1 MGGIALPQLLQA
13 QGENRGRLGH
23 KANIMV
29 FLAGGPPHLDMFDM
43 KPDAPEEIRGEFSPI
58 STTVPG
64 FQVCEH
70 LPMLAARA
78 HQYSVIRSL
87 YGAVDRHDI
96 YQCLTG
102 RVFSPNQ
109 PVGGWPCLG
118 SVVSKLKGHA
128 QRGVPPFVTMTPR
141 MKSGGWGRL
150 GPSGFLGKAHAPF
163 APIADGADS
172 LTLQGIQAGHFS
184 GRARLLASLDSL
196 KRQAE
201 QISEFF

>member
-118 SVVSKLKGHA
+118 CGFQVKRACSTGSPSLCYDDATDEVRWLGACGTVRLPWEGSCSLCSDC
-128 QRGVPPFVTMTPR
+128 RW
-141 MKSGGWGRL
+141 SG
-150 GPSGFLGKAHAPF
+150 
-163 APIADGADS
+163 
-172 LTLQGIQAGHFS
+172 
-184 GRARLLASLDSL
+184 
-196 KRQAE
+196 
-201 QISEFF
+201 